1 MASHLA
7 SLWKWDFL
15 ELGNDLL
22 RQLRFRMKY
31 ISMLYK
37 SSVLPILEYAAP
49 VWSPYLE
56 KDIHLLECVQ
66 NLFIL
71 SRMLQDNVKQK

>member
-1 MASHLA
+1 
-7 SLWKWDFL
+7 
-15 ELGNDLL
+15 
-22 RQLRFRMKY
+22 MKY

-49 VWSPYLE
+49 VWSSYLE
-56 KDIHLLECVQ
+56 KDIHLFECVQ

>member
-1 MASHLA
+1 
-7 SLWKWDFL
+7 
-15 ELGNDLL
+15 
-22 RQLRFRMKY
+22 MKY

-71 SRMLQDNVKQK
+71 SRMLQDNVKQKYNVLGIFFQFFPAELVFW